1 MTPNQRRQLQ
11 KLADRVDRVSESDR
25 RFFERFPH
33 RQHRVRRASQ
43 AEIEAI
49 AILSGEK
56 KTVAADRQV
65 YLAVKNIA
73 PGAQLRLVIIGP
85 RNLDTDFPEF
95 FAQELYELV
104 NNDQAR
110 EIEAQMRMRA
120 AGCAK

>member
-65 YLAVKNIA
+65 YLAVKSIA

-95 FAQELYELV
+95 FAQELYELL